1 MFIHPPCLPSFPS
14 SSPIVFS
21 IPPSFPPSLPLLILP
36 TLVLSPSHLPFL
48 PLLLFFLWS
57 FLLIYLSYHHYILP
71 SYLYSFLLS
80 LLLPPTSLFPPL
92 PLLSSLSLP
101 PSSLFP
107 YCPLSFPLPHSL
119 CSCLPL
125 NIWYKI
131 NLQTYLFQLTKHMML
146 LKGYDLV
153 QQSLLV
159 FHLLKTDKNH
169 VSIIVLG

>member
-1 MFIHPPCLPSFPS
+1 MFIHPPSLPSFPS

-80 LLLPPTSLFPPL
+80 LLLPPTSLFPPS

-107 YCPLSFPLPHSL
+107 YFPLSFPLTHSL
-119 CSCLPL
+119 CAPVSCLTFDIKLICKLICFSSPSTWCFWRGTTSS
-125 NIWYKI
+125 NKASW
-131 NLQTYLFQLTKHMML
+131 F
-146 LKGYDLV
+146 
-153 QQSLLV
+153 
-159 FHLLKTDKNH
+159 
-169 VSIIVLG
+169 SIC

>member
-1 MFIHPPCLPSFPS
+1 MFIHPPSLPSFPS

-80 LLLPPTSLFPPL
+80 LLLPPTSLFPPS
-92 PLLSSLSLP
+92 PLLSSLSLSP
-101 PSSLFP
+101 LL
-107 YCPLSFPLPHSL
+107 LSFPTFLFPFTLPHSL

-125 NIWYKI
+125 NI
-131 NLQTYLFQLTKHMML
+131 
-146 LKGYDLV
+146 
-153 QQSLLV
+153 
-159 FHLLKTDKNH
+159 
-169 VSIIVLG
+169 

>member
-1 MFIHPPCLPSFPS
+1 MFIHPPSLPSFPS

-57 FLLIYLSYHHYILP
+57 FWYIYPTTITYFLP
-71 SYLYSFLLS
+71 ISIPSSFPCFF
-80 LLLPPTSLFPPL
+80 LLLPCSLPHPFFPPYL
-92 PLLSSLSLP
+92 SPLL
-101 PSSLFP
+101 
-107 YCPLSFPLPHSL
+107 LSFPTFLFPFPSPTL
-119 CSCLPL
+119 CAPVSRVTF
-125 NIWYKI
+125 WYKI
-131 NLQTYLFQLTKHMML
+131 NFQTYLFQLTKHMML

>member
-1 MFIHPPCLPSFPS
+1 MFIHPPSLPSFPS

-80 LLLPPTSLFPPL
+80 LLLPPTSLFPPS
-92 PLLSSLSLP
+92 PLLSSLYLP

-107 YCPLSFPLPHSL
+107 YFPLSFPLTHSL
-119 CSCLPL
+119 CSCLPR
-125 NIWYKI
+125 NI
-131 NLQTYLFQLTKHMML
+131 LM
-146 LKGYDLV
+146 
-153 QQSLLV
+153 
-159 FHLLKTDKNH
+159 KN
-169 VSIIVLG
+169 